1 MQFNRLNEKENAEI
15 INLYF
20 EYIGKVN
27 VMRAIQEFIQSRG
40 FGILDVSYEFACN
53 FEEWEEGYFGDNGIE
68 VYFSKPFL
76 EEDFTR
82 IVTEEEFVE
91 GAKRALDKFGLCD
104 ADAKLLIEKAK
115 EKISN

>member
-1 MQFNRLNEKENAEI
+1 MQFNRLNEKENSEI

-20 EYIGKVN
+20 EYVGKVN
-27 VMRAIQEFIQSRG
+27 VMRAIQEFIKNRG

-53 FEEWEEGYFGDNGIE
+53 FEEWEEGYFGDTGIE
-68 VYFSKPFL
+68 LYFSKPLL

-82 IVTEEEFVE
+82 IVSEEEFVE
-91 GAKRALDKFGLCD
+91 GAKRALDKFNLCD
-104 ADAKLLIEKAK
+104 DAKLLIEKAK